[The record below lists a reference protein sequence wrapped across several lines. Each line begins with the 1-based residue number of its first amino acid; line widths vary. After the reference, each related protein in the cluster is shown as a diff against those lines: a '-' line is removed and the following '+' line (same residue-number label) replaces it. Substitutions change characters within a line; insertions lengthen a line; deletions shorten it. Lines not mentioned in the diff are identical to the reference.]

1 MITQQC
7 RIGRN
12 PANDLVIKD
21 RAAEDFHAVIMLS
34 DKNLIFI
41 EDQNSRY
48 GTLVNGERVSKI
60 QLFPG
65 DEVQIGFC
73 RIDWESQTGFLP
85 SLNKIEVIPNLSVP
99 IKRPIQYNST
109 LADTHSNY
117 NLNNLNKGDASKA
130 LANKLLENEAQ
141 LDRIENTML
150 KDEVVETSQTINANT
165 ISTIDNL
172 VELAIASEIEEAI
185 PIIHV
190 SEIDQD
196 NEINPITNN
205 SDNLPIIE
213 SIHEDLDLNNEVKN
227 ENVSIDL
234 NLPLEL
240 NQEIDQVEIPLS
252 TDIQSKE
259 KPKDSNISDESNS
272 TSSII
277 PLINNDSISEQELQ
291 LKSPLNKIADPI
303 KNNWILKD
311 SVQIALVIVLTCLM
325 LAAGWIIGQTS

>member
-150 KDEVVETSQTINANT
+150 QDEVVETSQTINENT
-165 ISTIDNL
+165 ISSDDKLI
-172 VELAIASEIEEAI
+172 EMMSASEIEEANKEL
-185 PIIHV
+185 HV
-190 SEIDQD
+190 SESIQD
-196 NEINPITNN
+196 TEFIPNH
-205 SDNLPIIE
+205 SDRFPIIE
-213 SIHEDLDLNNEVKN
+213 SINEDGDLNKEGEI

-303 KNNWILKD
+303 KNNLIRKD
-311 SVQIALVIVLTCLM
+311 SVQIALAIALTCIL
-325 LAAGWIIGQTS
+325 LAAGWLIGQVS